1 MGGSGLSETK
11 TAVVFPGQGSQFT
24 GMADVWASD
33 PSAKRVIDETSD
45 VLGYDIAEACRHEQR
60 LSDTAIVQPAV
71 FASDLAAFRALE
83 ASGVTVSMVA
93 GHSLGEFAALVAA
106 GVLEFRPCLEVV
118 ALRGHATRDAAALRP
133 GSMTAIV
140 GCSPDEAAD
149 ICRVAGRGDV
159 LAVAN
164 VNSPVQTVVSG
175 SVAAVERAE
184 QLARSRGVRAIR
196 LNVAGAF
203 HSPLMHPAVGPVR
216 RAVAGLVFHEPRFPV
231 VPNASGKP
239 TTRATAMRDL
249 LSRQLV
255 SPVQWERSVRAMAA
269 AGIERFIEAGPGD
282 VLTRLVRRCV
292 PGAEAFPVGSP
303 ADARALAAQER
314 EAI

>member
-1 MGGSGLSETK
+1 MK
-11 TAVVFPGQGSQFT
+11 TAVIFPGQGSQFT
-24 GMADVWASD
+24 GMADAWTSD
-33 PSAKRVIDETSD
+33 AAGGRVLEEASD
-45 VLGYDIAEACRHEQR
+45 VLGYDIVEACRDEER
-60 LSDTAIVQPAV
+60 LADTAVVQPAI
-71 FASDLAAFRALE
+71 FACDLAAFSALE
-83 ASGVTVSMVA
+83 ARGVTFFMAA

-106 GVLEFRPCLEVV
+106 GTLEFRPCLEVV
-118 ALRGHATRDAAALRP
+118 ALRGSATRDAAAHRP

-175 SVAAVERAE
+175 SMDAVSRAE
-184 QLARSRGVRAIR
+184 ELARSRGARAIR

-203 HSPLMHPAVGPVR
+203 HSPLMHPAVAPVR
-216 RAVAGLVFHEPRFPV
+216 RGLAGLAFHEPRFPL

-239 TTRATAMRDL
+239 TNRGAALRDL

-255 SPVQWERSVRAMAA
+255 SPVQWERSLRAMSE
-269 AGIERFIEAGPGD
+269 AGIGCFVEAGPGD

-292 PGAEAFPVGSP
+292 PDAMTFSVGSP
-303 ADARALAAQER
+303 SDADAFVASLR
-314 EAI
+314 EAT